1 MSYDIQQ
8 VDLEQSGKFHTEH
21 VSLFLPLVKFG
32 MCLFFQGIQQGI
44 IEGEFAICISLYH
57 GYELLQ
63 QMGMRSLYFFLCGI
77 MDGTKGK
84 LYEII

>member
-1 MSYDIQQ
+1 M
-8 VDLEQSGKFHTEH
+8 
-21 VSLFLPLVKFG
+21 
-32 MCLFFQGIQQGI
+32 QQGI

-84 LYEII
+84 FYGII

>member
-1 MSYDIQQ
+1 M
-8 VDLEQSGKFHTEH
+8 
-21 VSLFLPLVKFG
+21 
-32 MCLFFQGIQQGI
+32 QQGI
-44 IEGEFAICISLYH
+44 IEGEFALCISLYH

-84 LYEII
+84 LKKYMYNFG